1 MQMGGKWECDFMK
14 NDIGRNRFLSEC
26 ERGLMKHKLC

>member
-14 NDIGRNRFLSEC
+14 MILGETGFYQSVSG
-26 ERGLMKHKLC
+26 GL